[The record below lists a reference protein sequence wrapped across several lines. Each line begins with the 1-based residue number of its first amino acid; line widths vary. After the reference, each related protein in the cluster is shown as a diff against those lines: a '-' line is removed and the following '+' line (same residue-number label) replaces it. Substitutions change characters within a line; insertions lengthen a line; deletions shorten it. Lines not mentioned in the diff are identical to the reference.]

1 MPQATAIREATKD
14 PSERNENLLVEICN
28 SGDRCVVTL
37 LIGATLPV
45 LTTIL
50 LYFLIYLRER
60 AARALPGPPLCLAGV
75 GYDAFDMSLYK
86 FQPKTEVNAR
96 IAERDR
102 ELAK

>member
-1 MPQATAIREATKD
+1 MF
-14 PSERNENLLVEICN
+14 LLFC
-28 SGDRCVVTL
+28 
-37 LIGATLPV
+37 P
-45 LTTIL
+45 
-50 LYFLIYLRER
+50 RER

-102 ELAK
+102 ELAKENMA